1 MGAPS
6 ITWDTAFEAAPAG
19 SDLLSTVDTAIQ
31 TEKSATRERF
41 EREHRGALTGT
52 QSKHGWHRKGSAV
65 CFYQKAAPTTKLDP
79 AASSLDDDDLGRF
92 WFDYDDLLPYVWA
105 GRTWSGTDA
114 DYDGTGSWS
123 GTGAWTG
130 FLREIVRVSIQG
142 SLAVGTNVVPRIV
155 LPRACRILKVNA
167 YCETAPTGASILI
180 DINKNGNTGQSIFSG
195 YTRITIT
202 AGSNANS
209 IARTSSD
216 VEFHATYS
224 VLAADD
230 QLTIDLDQVGSTVT
244 GSDISLSIEVALG

>member
-31 TEKSATRERF
+31 THKSAERERF

-65 CFYQKAAPTTKLDP
+65 AFYQKTAPTTKVDP
-79 AASSLDDDDLGRF
+79 SASALDDDDLGRF

-105 GRTWSGTDA
+105 GRTWSGS
-114 DYDGTGSWS
+114 DGDFDGAGSWS

-130 FLREIVRVSIQG
+130 FLREVLRVSIQG
-142 SLAVGTNVVPRIV
+142 LLAVGTNVVPRIV
-155 LPRACRILKVNA
+155 LPRACTILKVTA

-180 DINKNGNTGQSIFSG
+180 DINKNGADSIFSG
-195 YTRITIT
+195 VTRITI
-202 AGSNANS
+202 AASANADN
-209 IARTSSD
+209 RTS
-216 VEFHATYS
+216 FHATNKI
-224 VLAADD
+224 LAADET
-230 QLTIDLDQVGSTVT
+230 LTIDIDQVGSTVP

>member
-1 MGAPS
+1 VPAPS

-31 TEKSATRERF
+31 THKSAERERF

-65 CFYQKAAPTTKLDP
+65 AFYQKTAPTTKVDP
-79 AASSLDDDDLGRF
+79 SASALDDDDLGRF

-105 GRTWSGTDA
+105 GRTWSGS
-114 DYDGTGSWS
+114 DGDFDGAGSWS

-130 FLREIVRVSIQG
+130 FLREVLRVSIQG
-142 SLAVGTNVVPRIV
+142 LLAVGTNVVPRIV
-155 LPRACRILKVNA
+155 LPRACTILKVTA
-167 YCETAPTGASILI
+167 YVETAPTGAAII
-180 DINKNGNTGQSIFSG
+180 VDINKNGNTGLSIFSG
-195 YTRITIT
+195 YTRITIA
-202 AGSNANS
+202 AGTNAN
-209 IARTSSD
+209 AVTRTSSD
-216 VEFHATYS
+216 VEFHATNS

-230 QLTIDLDQVGSTVT
+230 QLTIDIDQVGSTVP